1 MMLKII
7 LANLKSLPQRWQ
19 PAMVSVIGIAGVMLV
34 LTATLSLAQGFKQ
47 ALNFAGSPDVAVV
60 VRGGSASEL
69 SSNLTGAEAQVIED
83 VPGVLRDDNGPV
95 LSKELYV
102 LVDLPMQST
111 HTSANVPF
119 RGVSEQALKVRT
131 HFKIVAG
138 RLFRPGVDEVIAGV
152 GAASQFSGV
161 QVGSVLKFGTRQWT
175 VVGLFSDAGSVTES
189 ELWGD
194 RAVLQGAY
202 RRGDTVQSVRLKLIR
217 DDELAGITEQLKSDP
232 RVNVAIS
239 SERDFYASQ
248 SKALVTLVTTLGSVV
263 AFLMGIGAVFAALN
277 TMYSAVAARTR
288 EIATLRAIGFPGSV
302 VLLSVVIESLLLG
315 LVGGVLGGLVSYVA
329 FNGVRATT
337 LNFQTFSQL
346 TFAFDVTAAVV
357 MQGIVYALLLGL
369 IGGILPGL
377 RAARLSVVDGLRST

>member
-1 MMLKII
+1 
-7 LANLKSLPQRWQ
+7 
-19 PAMVSVIGIAGVMLV
+19 
-34 LTATLSLAQGFKQ
+34 LSLAQGFKQ
-47 ALNFAGSPDVAVV
+47 ALNFAGAADVAVV

-69 SSNLTGAEAQVIED
+69 SSTLTGPEAQVIAD
-83 VPGVLRDDNGPV
+83 VPGVVRDDNGPI
-95 LSKELYV
+95 LSPELYV
-102 LVDLPMQST
+102 LVDLPMHST
-111 HTSANVPF
+111 NTSANVPF
-119 RGVSEQALKVRT
+119 RGVSANAFKVRD

-161 QVGSVLKFGTRQWT
+161 RVGSALKFGSRQWT
-175 VVGLFSDAGSVTES
+175 VVGLFADGGSVTES

-202 RRGDTVQSVRLKLIR
+202 RRGDSVQSVRLRLLDPTDLDR
-217 DDELAGITEQLKSDP
+217 ITAQLKSDP

-239 SERDFYASQ
+239 TERDFYASQ
-248 SKALVTLVTTLGSVV
+248 SKALVTLVTTLGSVI
-263 AFLMGIGAVFAALN
+263 ALLMGIGAVFGALN

-302 VLLSVVIESLLLG
+302 VVLSVVAESVLLG
-315 LVGGVLGGLVSYVA
+315 LAGGVLGGLVAYVA

-346 TFAFDVTAAVV
+346 TFAFDVSVAVV
-357 MQGIVYALLLGL
+357 MQGVFYALLLGL
-369 IGGILPGL
+369 LGGILPGL
-377 RAARLSVVDGLRST
+377 RAARLSVVDGLRSP

>member
-1 MMLKII
+1 
-7 LANLKSLPQRWQ
+7 
-19 PAMVSVIGIAGVMLV
+19 
-34 LTATLSLAQGFKQ
+34 
-47 ALNFAGSPDVAVV
+47 
-60 VRGGSASEL
+60 
-69 SSNLTGAEAQVIED
+69 
-83 VPGVLRDDNGPV
+83 
-95 LSKELYV
+95 
-102 LVDLPMQST
+102 
-111 HTSANVPF
+111 
-119 RGVSEQALKVRT
+119 LKVRT